1 MLKAIFNIAVN
12 FYRISKMLIL
22 NRSNHAKK
30 QLEKLK
36 FTPQAADKVDF
47 LSSSREFKTRI
58 LQLIKTAKNRIYL
71 TALYFEQDEA
81 GKEILDAL
89 YQAKQANPQL
99 DIKVL
104 VDWHRAQRG
113 RIGEEAKISNADWYA
128 KIKQQYNLPSEQSI
142 AFFGVPVSG
151 REVFGVLHLKGF
163 VFDNTVLYSGASI
176 NNVYLHQF
184 ERYRYDRYHVI
195 ENKTLA
201 DSWVDFIQQHILS
214 HEAVKRLDDENRPKT
229 VEIRSQIKAFRKQLS
244 KAQYQFCGVTKNS
257 TLNIAPL
264 IGLGRRNNVLN
275 KVIEALFYETKEK
288 LTICTP
294 YFNFPRSLRTR
305 IEWLLANGKS
315 VEIIVGD
322 KTANDFYTKPEEK
335 FTMAS
340 ALPYLYEKNLR
351 AFAKRLDSYIQNK
364 QLTVRLWKE
373 GENSYHLKGV
383 WVDNEYILLTG
394 NNLNPRAW
402 RLDAENGILISD
414 PQAELSEKVQTEL
427 NQIRQHTHILTHYSD
442 LEVLTDYPEN
452 VRKLLKKFGRVK
464 LDKIVKMLL

>member
-1 MLKAIFNIAVN
+1 
-12 FYRISKMLIL
+12 MLIL
-22 NRSNHAKK
+22 NKQRKAKHV
-30 QLEKLK
+30 LENLPYL
-36 FTPQAADKVDF
+36 PQQAEQVTF
-47 LSSSREFKTRI
+47 LSSSQAFKQEILKRI
-58 LQLIKTAKNRIYL
+58 ASAKNRIYL
-71 TALYFEQDEA
+71 TALYFEKDEA
-81 GKEILDAL
+81 GQEILTAL
-89 YQAKQANPQL
+89 YDAKRSNPDL

-113 RIGEEAKISNADWYA
+113 RIGEVENLSNAGWYNQFS
-128 KIKQQYNLPSEQSI
+128 IEQNLPEGQEI
-142 AFFGVPVSG
+142 AFYGVPINR

-163 VFDNTVLYSGASI
+163 VFDDTILYSGASI

-184 ERYRYDRYHVI
+184 DRYRYDRYHVI
-195 ENKTLA
+195 KNKALS
-201 DSWVDFIQQHILS
+201 DSWVDFIQQNILS
-214 HEAVKRLDDENRPKT
+214 SEVVKRLDTANRMKT
-229 VEIRSQIKAFRKQLS
+229 SEIRPQIKAFRKQLS
-244 KAQYQFCGVTKNS
+244 REKYPLKGALRSHDLMV
-257 TLNIAPL
+257 APL
-264 IGLGRRNNVLN
+264 FGLGRRRNQLN
-275 KVIEALFYETKEK
+275 KVIEALFYQTEQK

-294 YFNFPRSLRTR
+294 YFNFPLSLRTR

-322 KTANDFYTKPEEK
+322 KTANDFYTKPDEK

-351 AFAKRLDSYIQNK
+351 AFAKRLDFYIQNQ
-364 QLTVRLWKE
+364 QLTIRLWKD

-383 WVDNEYILLTG
+383 WVDNRYILLTG

-402 RLDAENGILISD
+402 RLDAENAILISD
-414 PQAELSEKVQTEL
+414 PKAELSEKAEMEL
-427 NQIRQHTHILTHYSD
+427 SQIRQHTQVLSHYSD

>member
-1 MLKAIFNIAVN
+1 
-12 FYRISKMLIL
+12 MLIL
-22 NRSNHAKK
+22 NKQRKAKHV
-30 QLEKLK
+30 LENLPYL
-36 FTPQAADKVDF
+36 PQQAEQVSF
-47 LSSSREFKTRI
+47 LSSSQAFKQEILKRI
-58 LQLIKTAKNRIYL
+58 ASAKNRIYL
-71 TALYFEQDEA
+71 TALYFEKDEA
-81 GKEILDAL
+81 GQEILTAL
-89 YQAKQANPQL
+89 YDAKRSNPDL

-113 RIGEEAKISNADWYA
+113 RIGEVENLSNAGWYNQFS
-128 KIKQQYNLPSEQSI
+128 IEQNLPEGQEI
-142 AFFGVPVSG
+142 AFYGVPINR

-163 VFDNTVLYSGASI
+163 VFDDTILYSGASI

-184 ERYRYDRYHVI
+184 DRYRYDRYHVI
-195 ENKTLA
+195 KNKALS
-201 DSWVDFIQQHILS
+201 DSWVDFIQQNILS
-214 HEAVKRLDDENRPKT
+214 SEVVKRLDTVNRTKT
-229 VEIRSQIKAFRKQLS
+229 SEIRPQIKAFRKQLS
-244 KAQYQFCGVTKNS
+244 REKYPLKGALRSHDLMV
-257 TLNIAPL
+257 APL
-264 IGLGRRNNVLN
+264 FGLGRRRNQLN
-275 KVIEALFYETKEK
+275 KVIEALFYQTEQK

-294 YFNFPRSLRTR
+294 YFNFPLSLRTR

-322 KTANDFYTKPEEK
+322 KTANDFYTKPDEK

-351 AFAKRLDSYIQNK
+351 AFAKRLDFYIQNQ
-364 QLTVRLWKE
+364 QLIIRLWKD

-383 WVDNEYILLTG
+383 WVDNRYILLTG

-402 RLDAENGILISD
+402 RLDAENAILISD
-414 PQAELSEKVQTEL
+414 PKAELSEKAEMEL
-427 NQIRQHTHILTHYSD
+427 SQIRQHTQVLSHYSD